1 MSNMAP
7 CPKRAKRAT
16 LKMKRPPIE
25 TTLLHP
31 GNPPIYAIIKAP
43 YDRDSPD
50 QHYNQED
57 EGLAARE
64 M

>member
-1 MSNMAP
+1 MSEKGPIGDVKDETAAIEP
-7 CPKRAKRAT
+7 T
-16 LKMKRPPIE
+16 LR
-25 TTLLHP
+25 HP

-43 YDRDSPD
+43 YDRDSRD